1 MQERENSSPR
11 QTELTLRRYLGVD
24 VAKATLEVAWPDRPD
39 TETLANDAAG
49 HGTLLARL
57 AAWPGLCVICEA
69 TGGYERAL
77 VAALHAAGR
86 PVVVA
91 DPQAVH
97 HFGRGLAG
105 RAKSDPRDARV
116 LRHFGEVKQPAPQ
129 VAPTAGAQRLRELVD
144 GRGQLVERQ
153 SQLRN
158 HLEQTRERLVKTQL
172 RAALAQAARHLAKLD
187 QAIAAQLQAEYA
199 ALATR
204 LQQEPGLGPQTTAV
218 LLAKLP
224 ELGRIGR
231 RSVGALVGVAPL
243 NRDSGQSSLPR
254 HIGGGRHSLRRNLWM
269 PTLVAVR
276 HHPAIRSFYQRL
288 IAAGKPP
295 KVALVAA
302 MRKLLLILNAIA
314 RQTLFPKNTSTSATT
329 LIPT

>member
-1 MQERENSSPR
+1 
-11 QTELTLRRYLGVD
+11 VD
-24 VAKATLEVAWPDRPD
+24 VSKATLEVAWPDRPD
-39 TETLANDAAG
+39 TETMANDAAG
-49 HGTLLARL
+49 HATLLARL

-69 TGGYERAL
+69 SGGYERAL
-77 VAALHAAGR
+77 VQALHAAGW

-91 DPQAVH
+91 DAMAAH

-105 RAKSDPRDARV
+105 RAKTDRRDARV
-116 LRHFGEVKQPAPQ
+116 LRHVGEVKQPAPQ
-129 VAPTAGAQRLRELVD
+129 IAPTAGAQRLRELVD
-144 GRGQLVERQ
+144 GRAQLVDRQ
-153 SQLRN
+153 TQLRN
-158 HLEQTRERLVKTQL
+158 HLEQTSEALVKKQL
-172 RAALAQAARHLAKLD
+172 QAALAQAARHLAQLD
-187 QAIAAQLQAEYA
+187 TAIAAQLQAEHA
-199 ALATR
+199 TLASR
-204 LQQEPGLGPQTTAV
+204 LQEEPGLGPQTTAV

-231 RSVGALVGVAPL
+231 RAVGALVGVAPL
-243 NRDSGQSSLPR
+243 NRDSGQTCLPR
-254 HIGGGRHSLRRNLWM
+254 HIGGGRHSLRRSLWM

-276 HHPAIRSFYQRL
+276 HHPAIRTFYQRL

-314 RQTLFPKNTSTSATT
+314 RQTLFPKNNHHPITT